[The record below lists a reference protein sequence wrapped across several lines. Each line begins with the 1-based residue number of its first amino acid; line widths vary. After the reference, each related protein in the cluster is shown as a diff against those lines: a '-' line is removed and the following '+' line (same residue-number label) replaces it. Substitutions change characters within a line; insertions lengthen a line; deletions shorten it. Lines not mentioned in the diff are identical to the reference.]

1 MPRVT
6 PHASAAPSA
15 MKRTRS
21 IRLSLLLALL
31 AGSGA
36 SGAVAL
42 QDKVATAR
50 EPKTDVLFPVSR
62 MAEDGKT
69 KLVLAG
75 TGLRDKRMIFNFKVY
90 AYGFYVD
97 PVGAK
102 KTLGRWNGKSMK
114 QLKEDQGFYDALLKD
129 DFAKSLRLVFVR
141 DVDGDD
147 VEEAFSGS
155 IEPRIKKTKDKTQM
169 REATKAMAKFKGF
182 FDVKELEEGDEVI
195 FTWLPGGKL
204 ETTVKGKRR
213 PQIQS
218 SALCWALFDIY
229 LGKKPIESK
238 GKATM
243 VDRIPALLK

>member
-1 MPRVT
+1 
-6 PHASAAPSA
+6 

-21 IRLSLLLALL
+21 IRLCLLLTLL
-31 AGSGA
+31 AGSAA
-36 SGAVAL
+36 SKAAAL
-42 QDKVATAR
+42 QDKVATVE

-62 MAEDGKT
+62 MTEDGKT

-75 TGLRDKRMIFNFKVY
+75 TGLRDKRVIFNLNIY

-102 KTLGRWNGKSMK
+102 KALPRWSGKSIK
-114 QLKEDQGFYDALLKD
+114 QLKDDQGFYNALLKD

-141 DVDGDD
+141 DVDGD
-147 VEEAFSGS
+147 EIEKAFSDS
-155 IEPRIKKTKDKTQM
+155 IEPRIKKTKDKAQM
-169 REATKAMAKFKGF
+169 REATKAMQAFKRS

-204 ETTVKGKRR
+204 EITVKGKRR
-213 PQIQS
+213 PQIVS

-229 LGKKPIESK
+229 LGPKPIESK
-238 GKATM
+238 GKKTM
-243 VDRIPALLK
+243 VERLPALLK